1 MLINKPSDLR
11 KGDKVTLNLVG
22 GTVVT
27 GEYDGYTLPGLGWG
41 LVSITNADKF
51 DGDIETVEVERTVV
65 EPQRIG
71 SVALHPDGKFVL
83 VRENDSTARYRWML
97 ASGDAHFY
105 PWEDIADDVTQVYDG
120 PELSTDVAWRKANIA
135 DLTPGTTV
143 RINHPNPDNHWH
155 HFQALVDVS
164 QRGSDDV
171 YYAWLKPIVERP
183 DGYKSATFMWDIEDL
198 EVMA

>member
-65 EPQRIG
+65 EPQRLG
-71 SVALHPDGKFVL
+71 SVHVTKDGTFVRVSTTDSDCWQIVGGSLTYKWDEIADPDGQ
-83 VRENDSTARYRWML
+83 TA
-97 ASGDAHFY
+97 
-105 PWEDIADDVTQVYDG
+105 EG

-155 HFQALVDVS
+155 HFQALVDER

-171 YYAWLKPIVERP
+171 YCAWLKPSKERP
-183 DGYKSATFMWDIEDL
+183 DGYKRATFMWDIEDL